1 MIYIIIGNI
10 IAFIACSIMVY
21 SGYLK
26 QKNKILY
33 AQTTELILAVIS
45 NIFLGGIT
53 GAIVNA
59 LGCIRNILCYKE
71 KLNNMAKF
79 IIIAIVAILSLS
91 FNNLGF
97 IGILPVISMIIYIVF
112 MNVKD
117 VVKFKFLI
125 IISMILWLVYD
136 AYIKSYISV
145 SFDFM
150 NIVVNII
157 SIIQIK
163 KNIDF
168 N

>member
-1 MIYIIIGNI
+1 MIYIIIGNV

-21 SGYLK
+21 AGYLK
-26 QKNKILY
+26 QKNKILF
-33 AQTTELILAVIS
+33 AQTTELVLAVIS

-53 GAIVNA
+53 GAIVNT

-71 KLNNMAKF
+71 KLNNIAK
-79 IIIAIVAILSLS
+79 IIIITIVTVLSLA
-91 FNNLGF
+91 FNNLGI
-97 IGILPVISMIIYIVF
+97 IGILPVISMIIYILF

-117 VVKFKFLI
+117 VVKFKWLI

-136 AYIKSYISV
+136 TYIKSYISAG
-145 SFDFM
+145 FDFM

-163 KNIDF
+163 KKVV
-168 N
+168 